1 MEVMYIPF
9 VLLWYVIFFTSDS
22 EQFIIGRQQFQWS
35 FYVSMFL
42 SVAVMIS
49 AIIGLRKLSINK
61 VPKLDFYYIGNER
74 EAQFSPVP
82 GGTRFINRLIDSLA
96 IFYILFVNIGML
108 TTQFNLDF
116 NSEDS
121 PMLIIIL
128 EIPFLLLYYSILEGI
143 FNTTA
148 GKCVTGTTIVNETGE
163 RPGFGTILLRTFC
176 RLIPFEPFSF
186 FGADARGWHDTITN
200 TYVVKSVDLED
211 QGLDDIIL
219 DAEIQHMSL

>member
-1 MEVMYIPF
+1 
-9 VLLWYVIFFTSDS
+9 
-22 EQFIIGRQQFQWS
+22 
-35 FYVSMFL
+35 
-42 SVAVMIS
+42 
-49 AIIGLRKLSINK
+49 
-61 VPKLDFYYIGNER
+61 
-74 EAQFSPVP
+74 
-82 GGTRFINRLIDSLA
+82 
-96 IFYILFVNIGML
+96 ML

-121 PMLIIIL
+121 PMLLIIL